1 MKSKI
6 RQAINLI
13 SFILI
18 TNTQILQAHNSLN
31 GGCNNHCEKL
41 FLQDNLEQKIENI
54 NYKNQFKDNDSCLTK
69 SLCRG
74 WIIFNFDTLWT
85 EIILAW

>member
-13 SFILI
+13 FFISI
-18 TNTQILQAHNSLN
+18 TNTQFSQAHNSLN
-31 GGCNNHCEKL
+31 GGCKNHCKESVTPITKVKEL
-41 FLQDNLEQKIENI
+41 DNI
-54 NYKNQFKDNDSCLTK
+54 NVENQIEDNYSCLTK

-74 WIIFNFDTLWT
+74 
-85 EIILAW
+85 

>member
-13 SFILI
+13 FFILMS
-18 TNTQILQAHNSLN
+18 NTQFSQAHNSLN
-31 GGCNNHCEKL
+31 GGCKDHCKESVTPISEAKDL
-41 FLQDNLEQKIENI
+41 YYI
-54 NYKNQFKDNDSCLTK
+54 NDKNQIEDDYSCLTK

-74 WIIFNFDTLWT
+74 
-85 EIILAW
+85 

>member
-13 SFILI
+13 FFISI
-18 TNTQILQAHNSLN
+18 TNTQFLQAHNPLN
-31 GGCNNHCEKL
+31 GGCKNHCNESVTPINKVKEL
-41 FLQDNLEQKIENI
+41 DNI
-54 NYKNQFKDNDSCLTK
+54 NDENQIEDNYSCLTK

-74 WIIFNFDTLWT
+74 
-85 EIILAW
+85 

>member
-18 TNTQILQAHNSLN
+18 TNTHSLHAHNSLN
-31 GGCNNHCEKL
+31 GGCKNHCEKL
-41 FLQDNLEQKIENI
+41 FLQNNIEQKLEKI
-54 NYKNQFKDNDSCLTK
+54 NYKNQMEDNYSCLTK

-74 WIIFNFDTLWT
+74 
-85 EIILAW
+85 

>member
-13 SFILI
+13 FFILMS
-18 TNTQILQAHNSLN
+18 NTQFSQAHNSLN
-31 GGCNNHCEKL
+31 GGCKNHCEES
-41 FLQDNLEQKIENI
+41 FLQNNFEKKIENI
-54 NYKNQFKDNDSCLTK
+54 YNKKQIEDNYSCLNK

-74 WIIFNFDTLWT
+74 W
-85 EIILAW
+85 